1 MKRKSIAIFT
11 MLFMFFSISNT
22 VFASTVKDIDN
33 HWAKDNITYL
43 IDKDIIGGYPD
54 GNFRPDA
61 TITRAEFTK
70 ILINALHDDPGIA
83 PYAHWAGLYVEKA
96 IEEGYATRTEYGGG
110 YDLNITR
117 GEMARMISRALKEEP
132 ANIEELKRQI
142 KDFDKIPSDFQEHVA
157 KVYATGIITGYE
169 DGSFKYDRTATR
181 AEASTMLLRFL
192 DSSKRQIP
200 EVKEIVEEEPVKEE
214 EKNYK
219 DMTELSSKSFDS
231 LNLGG
236 SVKTEGIPTEGNSKI
251 DKVYYGTVK
260 DFPIRVGNFVIT
272 GIERNTKPDLYNFYR
287 VYLRGY
293 ALTDDNLAYLR
304 TGYIDNQNQY
314 RYRGLMGFDQKMHD
328 YLVKIYPD
336 IVGLGSMAVKANTP
350 FTTMFQTSSADD
362 WEFDKNNYSFKLN
375 QAEQIII
382 QDMRNQDK
390 GIVFIK
396 NPFK

>member
-11 MLFMFFSISNT
+11 VLFMFFSISNT
-22 VFASTVKDIDN
+22 VFASDIKDIDN

-83 PYAHWAGLYVEKA
+83 PYAHWAGLYVERA
-96 IEEGYATRTEYGGG
+96 IEEGYVIRTEYGGG

-117 GEMARMISRALKEEP
+117 GEMARIISRALEEEP
-132 ANIEELKRQI
+132 VSIEELKNQI
-142 KDFDKIPSDFQEHVA
+142 TDFSQIPTSYQEHVA
-157 KVYATGIITGYE
+157 KVYAAGIITGYT
-169 DGSFKYDRTATR
+169 DGTFKYENTATR

-192 DSSKRQIP
+192 DLSKRQIP

-219 DMTELSSKSFDS
+219 DMTELPSKSFDS

-236 SVKTEGIPTEGNSKI
+236 SVKTEGIPTDGNSKI
-251 DKVYYGTVK
+251 EKVYYGTVK
-260 DFPIRVGNFVIT
+260 DFPIRVGNFIIT
-272 GIERNTKPDLYNFYR
+272 GIKKDTKPDIYNFYN
-287 VYLRGY
+287 VYLQGY
-293 ALTDDNLAYLR
+293 ALTDDSLSSLR

-328 YLVKIYPD
+328 YMVKIYPD
-336 IVGLGSMAVKANTP
+336 IVGLGSMAVKAYTP
-350 FTTMFQTSSADD
+350 FTTKFEIESSYD

-382 QDMRNQDK
+382 QDKRNQDK